1 VRKIEKT
8 KPLLT
13 FAVLT
18 ALLLTSAA
26 ASQVSAASSTSF
38 NLAQETN
45 QIQYKIPSGTQFNGS
60 IATSGMVR
68 FWVTAPGGA
77 EVVNLGIVDKTTP
90 FSFVAQQNGTYTFNF
105 ENDMP
110 NTITVTFSYTTN
122 PQLPETS
129 TVPNMT
135 YILIGVVAVAVAGSL
150 IIIFAVRRK
159 NKKVATLQDKQ
170 LSPHDQAKQKF

>member
-1 VRKIEKT
+1 
-8 KPLLT
+8 
-13 FAVLT
+13 
-18 ALLLTSAA
+18 
-26 ASQVSAASSTSF
+26 
-38 NLAQETN
+38 
-45 QIQYKIPSGTQFNGS
+45 
-60 IATSGMVR
+60 MVR